1 MSHQLCT
8 ASHRDNPPTAL
19 GGLLL
24 CGGHLATLTE
34 ALTGPSAA
42 DDPTVATAWGYP
54 VGTRVI
60 VCDGQQR
67 ATELRTAARHA
78 WIRRLPTLDTHNEMQ
93 DALYTIPGPVVCG
106 DGTTWLEPSRYRPG
120 GLARL
125 YSELADRLAGIT
137 TGEKIRGGT
146 TVDVPDPAPDPVA
159 ELRSQIRHDLAYWVT
174 THIDAGNPIAP
185 ERDAHPA
192 ILTAWLAVRL
202 DWAAAQDWAGR
213 YADVLGELLHRGRR
227 LIDLPHAPRT
237 PAGICPEHGCGGA
250 LWSAIHLPPR
260 LPVIRCEACGTEW
273 DSTQWIPLRERLGR
287 AG

>member
-1 MSHQLCT
+1 MTHQLCV
-8 ASHRDNPPTAL
+8 ADHRDNPPSAL

-24 CGGHLATLTE
+24 CAGHHAALVD

-42 DDPTVATAWGYP
+42 NDATIDAVWGLRYGSH
-54 VGTRVI
+54 VVLCGDR
-60 VCDGQQR
+60 DR
-67 ATELRTAARHA
+67 AIKAMDHARFRAQHGLPGAAPYEL
-78 WIRRLPTLDTHNEMQ
+78 
-93 DALYTIPGPVVCG
+93 VCG
-106 DGTTWLEPSRYRPG
+106 DGTTWHEPSRYRPG

-159 ELRSQIRHDLAYWVT
+159 ELRSQIRHDLARWVAV
-174 THIDAGNPIAP
+174 HIEHNNPIAP

-202 DWAAAQDWAGR
+202 DWAAAQPWAGD
-213 YADVLGELLHRGRR
+213 YAGVLGELLARGRR
-227 LIDLPHAPRT
+227 LIDLPNAPRT
-237 PAGICPEHGCGGA
+237 PAGICPENGCGGA
-250 LWSAIHLPPR
+250 LWSTTPQPPR
-260 LPVIRCEACGTEW
+260 LPVIRCDGCGTEW

-287 AG
+287 AS